1 MIKFFLYIK
10 DKIRMIKYVYKANKR
25 MEAYFKALDKDRI
38 QKAKEREKAFIF
50 PEGKDIFEDI
60 KAMND

>member
-1 MIKFFLYIK
+1 MIKFFRYVK
-10 DKIRMIKYVYKANKR
+10 DEIRMIIYGYKATKR
-25 MEAYFKALDKDRI
+25 IKKYLKALEEDSI
-38 QKAKEREKAFIF
+38 QKAKEREKAFVF

>member
-1 MIKFFLYIK
+1 MLKYIYK
-10 DKIRMIKYVYKANKR
+10 KNKIID
-25 MEAYFKALDKDRI
+25 AYFKALDIDHI
-38 QKAKEREKAFIF
+38 QKAKEREKAFVF

>member
-1 MIKFFLYIK
+1 MIIYG
-10 DKIRMIKYVYKANKR
+10 YKATKR
-25 MEAYFKALDKDRI
+25 IKKYLKALEEDSI
-38 QKAKEREKAFIF
+38 QKAKEREKAFVF